1 MNHGIKWTMAYSEC
15 HSVCIKSSG
24 DVNDDDIDDDDV
36 IIGSNIGI
44 KEK

>member
-1 MNHGIKWTMAYSEC
+1 MKWTMASSEC

-24 DVNDDDIDDDDV
+24 YANDEDTDDDDAIV
-36 IIGSNIGI
+36 CPNMSI